1 MLHSPANNC
10 VAHWYKRK
18 LGTMMG
24 IVTGAAAVG
33 SIVDTKATVQVWE
46 TSPLDE
52 HGVGPVRLFKNPFV

>member
-1 MLHSPANNC
+1 MLYSPANNC

-33 SIVDTKATVQVWE
+33 SIVFPIA
-46 TSPLDE
+46 LNNLILA
-52 HGVGPVRLFKNPFV
+52 VGFKWVRR